1 MHARK
6 NLAKTT
12 SVRGE
17 GKTDSLVYTFQ
28 FLINKFSGRPGDDV
42 PERIASFQLPDHGY
56 APHTPP
62 PPFMKTPKAAVSVSV
77 SENRAQK
84 LLKQQEEDKEE
95 EGEEL

>member
-56 APHTPP
+56 APHTPR

-77 SENRAQK
+77 SENRA
-84 LLKQQEEDKEE
+84 
-95 EGEEL
+95 

>member
-12 SVRGE
+12 SVRRE

-62 PPFMKTPKAAVSVSV
+62 PPLFMKTPKAAVSVSV
-77 SENRAQK
+77 SENRA
-84 LLKQQEEDKEE
+84 
-95 EGEEL
+95 